1 VEDKELEVLILE
13 AQNEEEKA
21 IEELLEKYKNLI
33 RTYSFV
39 NGELQ
44 EELKQ
49 GLVEETLKVVK
60 RFKI

>member
-1 VEDKELEVLILE
+1 MEDKELEVLILE